1 MKNDKPNNDI
11 TNTVNVS
18 EINNDI
24 TLEVNDEVE
33 VSEEFSK
40 DTIKALKEKLK
51 QAQKE
56 RQEYL
61 DGWQRDKADFMNIR
75 KRDEESRRDVVKFAT
90 ESLISEL
97 VSVLDSF
104 DMATG
109 NKEVWE
115 KIDKN
120 WRLGVEH
127 IQGQL
132 KSILEAN
139 GLSEINPLGQT
150 FDVNRDEAISYEP
163 VDDASQDHKVIAVVQ
178 KGYSLNGKPVRAPK
192 VKVGEKK

>member
-1 MKNDKPNNDI
+1 MKNDELNNDVDDI
-11 TNTVNVS
+11 AL
-18 EINNDI
+18 EANDD
-24 TLEVNDEVE
+24 VD

-40 DTIKALKEKLK
+40 DAIKDLKEKLK

-75 KRDEESRRDVVKFAT
+75 KRDEEARRDVVKFAT
-90 ESLISEL
+90 ESLVSEL
-97 VSVLDSF
+97 ISVLDSF

-109 NKEVWE
+109 NKETWE

-127 IQGQL
+127 IQSQL
-132 KSILEAN
+132 KNILDAH
-139 GLSEINPLGQT
+139 GLTEINPLGQP
-150 FDVNRDEAISYEP
+150 FDVNRDEAIAYEP
-163 VDDASQDHKVIAVVQ
+163 VDDASLDHKIITVVQ
-178 KGYSLNGKPVRAPK
+178 KGYALNGKPVRPPK